1 MTSKNNLTIS
11 EILTKVSKS
20 RKEETKISTLQKYD
34 CSALRTVLLL
44 NFHDGMNFVEFDDVE
59 YLQCSNPTKSLLDD
73 YATLGHM
80 TEGGGK
86 MKGTVEEIRQAYVKF
101 LSSIDPEDAEVVVL
115 SRNSD
120 LQNKYDISKEQVE
133 KAFPELNWN

>member
-115 SRNSD
+115 CRNSD
-120 LQNKYDISKEQVE
+120 LQSKYDISKEQVE

>member
-20 RKEETKISTLQKYD
+20 RKEETKINTLQKYD

-44 NFHDGMNFVEFDDVE
+44 NFHDGINFVEFDDVE

-115 SRNSD
+115 CRNSD
-120 LQNKYDISKEQVE
+120 LQSKYDISKEQVE